1 MTPQMRKSY
10 IPGKLR
16 FLSTWCADGIPI
28 TKGVILIIV
37 IILSAHAIAFGDV
50 VVGGAV
56 TGSGLLEVLVGG
68 RGFLLTEGSDVGHD

>member
-1 MTPQMRKSY
+1 MATRL
-10 IPGKLR
+10 ILNE
-16 FLSTWCADGIPI
+16 FDFDLSALTTGL
-28 TKGVILIIV
+28 ILIIV